1 MNGSPR
7 PSIGVPARARITTRA
22 ALACCIALATVS
34 SGCERC
40 SAEPATAQADAQRA
54 ADAAATTPDAA
65 PARTKSI
72 RIPAGPRF
80 AILPGK
86 GISALRLGATVE
98 TIERHMQAKCEEL
111 TATRCRYVTRAVEF
125 ELVDGVT
132 RSIYINGPE
141 RKAGGVDPDGA
152 PRMYGVF
159 NGVIL
164 PDLMLG
170 MTPQAIQE
178 HLGPPKR
185 VEKAPANSHATEE
198 VHHYDGMLLEYDRI
212 QRTGLLA
219 LGGVKIVS
227 SKAQMQ

>member
-1 MNGSPR
+1 M
-7 PSIGVPARARITTRA
+7 PAWARDTTRS
-22 ALACCIALATVS
+22 ALACCIALASVS

-40 SAEPATAQADAQRA
+40 SAKPATAEADAQLA
-54 ADAAATTPDAA
+54 ADAAPTAQDAAPTAQGAA
-65 PARTKSI
+65 PARTKGI
-72 RIPAGPRF
+72 RVPVGPRF

-86 GISALRLGATVE
+86 GISALRLGATVA

-125 ELVDGVT
+125 ELADGVT
-132 RSIYINGPE
+132 RSIYINSPE
-141 RKAGGVDPDGA
+141 RKAGGVEADGT

-178 HLGPPKR
+178 HLGPPAR
-185 VEKAPANSHATEE
+185 VEKAPANAHGTEE
-198 VHHYDGMLLEYDRI
+198 VHHYQGMLLEYDRI

-219 LGGVKIVS
+219 LGGVKIV
-227 SKAQMQ
+227 K